1 MCHSPINALGGTS
14 QSDAFKGGLIPMQ
27 NWYAPSLTSNREA
40 GLGDW
45 SIKDITDLLQ
55 TGVSDARRGLRPDG
69 RGRAQQPAI
78 PQRRRHHAPWRST

>member
-1 MCHSPINALGGTS
+1 MCHTPINALGGTS

-45 SIKDITDLLQ
+45 SIKDITDLLA
-55 TGVSDARRGLRPDG
+55 DRRLRARR
-69 RGRAQQPAI
+69 
-78 PQRRRHHAPWRST
+78 RSTARWPRSSTTACNI